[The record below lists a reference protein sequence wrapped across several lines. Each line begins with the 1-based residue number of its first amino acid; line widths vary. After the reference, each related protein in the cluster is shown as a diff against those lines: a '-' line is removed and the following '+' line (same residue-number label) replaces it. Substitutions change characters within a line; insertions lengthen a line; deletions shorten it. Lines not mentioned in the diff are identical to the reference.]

1 VMSGDLRF
9 HVEDGFRRF
18 ATRRRRAPGA

>member
-1 VMSGDLRF
+1 VMTGDLRC